1 MAYVDNVI
9 AFLEECIFSD
19 HKFAIY
25 NYIDTPDLSMN
36 ELVSQ
41 VRWKLKQKKGV
52 GVRIPKSTGLI
63 IGYVADIVSGLTGKS
78 FPISLIRVK
87 NLFHILSL
95 KVQKTT

>member
-9 AFLEECIFSD
+9 AFWKVYFSD

-41 VRWKLKQKKGV
+41 VR
-52 GVRIPKSTGLI
+52 
-63 IGYVADIVSGLTGKS
+63 
-78 FPISLIRVK
+78 
-87 NLFHILSL
+87 
-95 KVQKTT
+95 